1 MALILMT
8 LYRSR
13 CDRRWWLSMFMIVS
27 GLDRLQILTYGEE
40 EAIME
45 PIVIAIAT
53 TTTAR
58 VPSCGHGKMN
68 KEQRPVRVF
77 LNGVSEYTQL
87 WVQMNEGTS

>member
-1 MALILMT
+1 
-8 LYRSR
+8 
-13 CDRRWWLSMFMIVS
+13 MFMIVS
-27 GLDRLQILTYGEE
+27 GLDRLRVLTYGEE

-53 TTTAR
+53 TTTTTAT